1 MTSLTLA
8 DLNEMEEACFVA
20 ALGHLFEHS
29 PWVASDAAAKRPFAS
44 VEELHGA
51 FVAAVAEAGFDAQLA
66 LINAHPDLAG
76 KLALAKQLTAE
87 SAFEQASAGL
97 DQLSR
102 EEFTKFTALNDAYRE
117 KFGFPFIICVRLN
130 TKDSILAAFER
141 RLARDA
147 TTERNEAL
155 TQIGEI
161 TRLRLAELHI
171 A

>member
-1 MTSLTLA
+1 MASLTLA
-8 DLNEMEEACFVA
+8 DINGMDEAGFVR

-29 PWVASDAAAKRPFAS
+29 PWVAVDAAAKRPFTS
-44 VEELHGA
+44 IEDLHKS
-51 FVAAVAEAGFDAQLA
+51 FVDAMNEADFDTQMA

-76 KLALAKQLTAE
+76 KLALARQLTAE

-102 EEFTKFTALNDAYRE
+102 EEFARFSTLNNAYRE

-130 TKDSILAAFER
+130 TKFSILSAFER
-141 RLARDA
+141 RLERDA
-147 TTERNEAL
+147 TTERKEAL
-155 TQIGEI
+155 KQIGDI
-161 TRLRLAELHI
+161 TRLRLAELQI